1 MSNVLSE
8 EKRQQVIA
16 LGRLGW
22 SLRRI
27 AAETGVCRRSAGSY
41 LKQAGV
47 ALRPPGRWGR
57 EPPKEANEVTTD
69 SGAGIATVAPA
80 KAAKGA
86 TADPVRPLGSHCA
99 DFHELIEDALRRGR
113 NAMGIY
119 QGLVDDHGYS
129 HSYESVKRYVRA
141 LRGART
147 PEAHPV
153 IETAPGVESQV
164 DYGEGPMVRDPPKTG
179 KYRRTRLFLLTLGY
193 SRKSVRLL
201 GFKSSTKLWA
211 QFHETAFRRL
221 GGATRTTVLDNL
233 KEGVL
238 KPDIYEPTLN
248 PLYRDVLRHYGSV
261 AVPCRVR
268 HPDRKGKVE
277 SGIGHTQGT
286 PLRGM
291 RFDALEEAQAYLDNW
306 DGRWAD
312 TRIHGTTKRQVAAM
326 FAEEKPF
333 LLPLPAEPFRY
344 YQFGERTVHLD
355 GCVEVEGAYYTAPP
369 GHIGRHV
376 QVQWDELHVRL
387 IEPRSGTLLREHV
400 RTAAGRYRIAPE
412 DRPARTPPTTLK
424 LLARASY
431 AGKAIG
437 TLCAEILRR
446 EPDGGP
452 RRILGVLSLARKYG
466 VPAVESACAAAL
478 EGGVPT
484 YRFVRTYVERHPTPA
499 LSLKQVDELI
509 RPLTDYRDLIS
520 RITEQQGEKP

>member
-27 AAETGVCRRSAGSY
+27 EAETGVRRETAGGY
-41 LKQAGV
+41 LKLAGV
-47 ALRPPGRWGR
+47 ALRPPGRWGHD
-57 EPPKEANEVTTD
+57 PPKPANEVTTD
-69 SGAGIATVAPA
+69 FGAGIATDA
-80 KAAKGA
+80 AAKPA
-86 TADPVRPLGSHCA
+86 NEVTTDPAWPVRSHCA
-99 DFHELIEDALRRGR
+99 VYHELIAEAVGRRR
-113 NAMGIY
+113 NAVAIY
-119 QGLVDDHGYS
+119 QQLVDDHGYS

-141 LRGART
+141 MRGAPT

-153 IETAPGVESQV
+153 IETAPGEESQV
-164 DYGEGPMVRDPPKTG
+164 DYGEGPMVRDPGTG
-179 KYRRTRLFLLTLGY
+179 KYRRTRLFVMTLGC

-201 GFKSSTKLWA
+201 SFKSSAEIWA
-211 QFHETAFRRL
+211 QLHEKAYRRL

-238 KPDIYEPTLN
+238 KPDVYEPKLN
-248 PLYRDVLRHYGSV
+248 PLYRDVLKHYGVV
-261 AVPCRVR
+261 ALPCRVR

-277 SGIGHTQGT
+277 AGIGHTQRT

-291 RFDALEEAQAYLDNW
+291 RFESLEEAQTYLDRW
-306 DGRWAD
+306 EERWAD

-326 FAEEKPF
+326 FAEEKPH

-344 YQFGERTVHLD
+344 YRFGARTVHLD

-376 QVQWDELHVRL
+376 QVQWDDLHVRL
-387 IEPRSGTLLREHV
+387 IEPRSGSLLREHV
-400 RTAAGRYRIAPE
+400 RTAPGRYRIAPQ
-412 DRPARTPPTTLK
+412 DRPARTPQTTLK
-424 LLARASY
+424 LLARASH

-437 TLCAEILRR
+437 TLCAEIHRR
-446 EPDGGP
+446 EPDGAP
-452 RRILGVLSLARKYG
+452 RRILGVLALARRYD

-484 YRFVRTYVERHPTPA
+484 YRCVRSYVERHPSPA
-499 LSLKQVDELI
+499 LSLKQVDDLI
-509 RPLTDYRDLIS
+509 RPLTHYRDLIS
-520 RITEQQGEKP
+520 RITQQQGEKP